1 MKKATSLLLAM
12 IMLTGCTG
20 GKVIRIEETH
30 EADTI
35 SSDIRSEAESSETT
49 AVSSEETEE
58 ASHESSHIVEYMELS
73 IDTELEADK
82 YALGGLFLGCDNAV
96 ITIEHTEH
104 GEQELSAVQLR
115 DELAD
120 GSVYL
125 MDAEIT
131 DRKQDIISIDGKTVE
146 TASVTALFESNTET
160 SEDPYERFAEYA
172 VLETEYHRYLIF
184 ISTTLD
190 GEDGRKFA
198 SDFYESISINER
210 DSSYYAYDDDISDI
224 AEINAEHSL
233 RDVMID
239 GGLCFKLPVDAVL
252 RDDSAEGHN
261 IYYYS
266 NDDYI
271 CCEVWYGKEYYRDD
285 LGIFDE
291 TDLRKLMDTFYGYGQ
306 EEATDLRRVTLCG
319 RQAVIFTVGSYKN
332 IFICNNGFGYLIKI
346 KHFTGI
352 LLDNLS
358 FSVDNR
364 YEFSDSLYDFVVQ
377 ADFPKDSYQYLDRV
391 GVCAP
396 EYFEF
401 STGYDQG
408 SLTCKERANFRTTA
422 RCTITKLSSAEFPCD
437 FYHMNKEDFSRPFVE
452 YTDFRRVKVDGYDAL
467 MLEIASHYLVR
478 LIIRLSDSEYYSVEV
493 WYDADERVEYLE
505 TWSEI
510 LDDITDDYTYNLK
523 WFISSIDILDK

>member
-1 MKKATSLLLAM
+1 MKKAISLLLVL

-20 GKVIRIEETH
+20 GRVIHIEETH
-30 EADTI
+30 EADKGY
-35 SSDIRSEAESSETT
+35 SDIRADAESSET
-49 AVSSEETEE
+49 AVVSSGETDE
-58 ASHESSHIVEYMELS
+58 ASQESSHIVEYMELS
-73 IDTELEADK
+73 INTELEADE
-82 YALGGLFLGCDNAV
+82 YALGGLFLGSDNAV
-96 ITIEHTEH
+96 ITIDHADRDEEV
-104 GEQELSAVQLR
+104 LSAVQLR

-125 MDAEIT
+125 MDAEII
-131 DRKQDIISIDGKTVE
+131 DQKQDIISIDGKTVE
-146 TASVTALFESNTET
+146 TASVTALFESDAET
-160 SEDPYERFAEYA
+160 SEDSYEHFAEYA
-172 VLETEYHRYLIF
+172 VLETEYHSYLIF

-190 GEDGRKFA
+190 GEGGRKFA
-198 SDFYESISINER
+198 SDFYESISVNER
-210 DSSYYAYDDDISDI
+210 NSDYYAYDDDISDI
-224 AEINAEHSL
+224 AEINAEYSL

-239 GGLCFKLPVDAVL
+239 GGLCFNLPADAVL
-252 RDDSAEGHN
+252 RDDSDAGHN

-271 CCEVWYGKEYYRDD
+271 CCEVWYGEEYYRND

-358 FSVDNR
+358 FSVDNK
-364 YEFSDSLYDFVVQ
+364 YGFSDSLDDFVVET
-377 ADFPKDSYQYLDRV
+377 DFPKDNYQYLDRV

-401 STGYDQG
+401 STGYDQR
-408 SLTCKERANFRTTA
+408 SLTCKEWSSFRTTA
-422 RCTITKLSSAEFPCD
+422 RCTITKLTPAEFPCA

-452 YTDFRRVKVDGYDAL
+452 YTDFRRVKVDGYDTL

-505 TWSEI
+505 TWSDI

-523 WFISSIDILDK
+523 WFISSIDIKD

>member
-1 MKKATSLLLAM
+1 MKKATSLILAL

-20 GKVIRIEETH
+20 GRVIQIEETH
-30 EADTI
+30 EANTGY
-35 SSDIRSEAESSETT
+35 SDIREEYESSETT
-49 AVSSEETEE
+49 AASSEETNE
-58 ASHESSHIVEYMELS
+58 ASQESSHIVEYIELS
-73 IDTELEADK
+73 INTELEADE
-82 YALGGLFLGCDNAV
+82 YALGGLFLGSDNAV
-96 ITIEHTEH
+96 ITIDHADRDEEV
-104 GEQELSAVQLR
+104 LSAVQLR

-125 MDAEIT
+125 MDAEII
-131 DRKQDIISIDGKTVE
+131 DKKQSMISIGGRSAE
-146 TASVTALFESNTET
+146 TASVTALFENET
-160 SEDPYERFAEYA
+160 SEDSYERFAEYA
-172 VLETEYHRYLIF
+172 VLETEFHSYLIF

-190 GEDGRKFA
+190 GEEGREFA
-198 SDFYESISINER
+198 SEFYESISVNAR
-210 DSSYYAYDDDISDI
+210 DSEYYAYDDDISDI
-224 AEINAEHSL
+224 AETNAEYPL

-252 RDDSAEGHN
+252 RDDSDAGHN

-285 LGIFDE
+285 LCIFDE
-291 TDLRKLMDTFYGYGQ
+291 TDLSKLMDTFYGYGQ
-306 EEATDLRRVTLCG
+306 EATDLRRVTLCG

-332 IFICNNGFGYLIKI
+332 IFIYNNGFGYLIKI

-358 FSVDNR
+358 FSVDNK
-364 YEFSDSLYDFVVQ
+364 YEFCDSLDDFVVQ
-377 ADFPKDSYQYLDRV
+377 ADFPKDNYQYLGRV

-401 STGYDQG
+401 STGYDQR
-408 SLTCKERANFRTTA
+408 SLTCKEWSSFRTTA
-422 RCTITKLSSAEFPCD
+422 RCTITKLTPSEFPCD

-505 TWSEI
+505 TWSDI
-510 LDDITDDYTYNLK
+510 LDDITDDYTYDLK
-523 WFISSIDILDK
+523 WFISSIDIKD